1 MISALTLM
9 SCATHPKLISKI
21 EPQKNFSISNSIQ
34 DDENIKNF
42 IEPYKEKMI
51 QAMNKKISHTNVELN
66 KNGDNCNLGELLAD
80 QTFEGA
86 EEWANK
92 NGLAKIDAA
101 VINIGG
107 IRSTIGV
114 GDILLRHIYE
124 VMPFENEVMIVKMK
138 GSDLHDLFNYYA
150 TTKMNNPVS
159 HLFIETKDGKV
170 LKALI
175 NGKEI
180 NENQDYYIAT
190 SNYLAFGGD
199 DMKFFSKGKLISTEI
214 KLRDLFIEK
223 FKQNPEIS
231 APSDVRLILHK
242 N

>member
-1 MISALTLM
+1 
-9 SCATHPKLISKI
+9 
-21 EPQKNFSISNSIQ
+21 
-34 DDENIKNF
+34 
-42 IEPYKEKMI
+42 
-51 QAMNKKISHTNVELN
+51 MNKKISHTNVELN

-80 QTFEGA
+80 QTLEGA
-86 EEWANK
+86 EEWAKK
-92 NGLAKIDAA
+92 NGLTHVDAA

-150 TTKMNNPVS
+150 ITKMNNPVS
-159 HLFIETKDGKV
+159 HLFIEVQNGKV
-170 LKALI
+170 VKALI
-175 NGKEI
+175 NGQEI

-199 DMKFFSKGKLISTEI
+199 NMKFFSKGKLITTEI

-223 FKQNPEIS
+223 FKQSPEIS
-231 APSDVRLILHK
+231 VPSDVRLILHK